1 MVSKTF
7 EMPIFEDCCPTIVE
21 SQSGTC
27 AIKAAFA
34 LAFATSSARG
44 SGEVSSFVSVAYAN
58 TVLVFETKSKFLYCT
73 DFEFENFF
81 GIVFKNHSEF
91 MATPVM
97 PESEQIEGASIKGWA
112 ESDT

>member
-1 MVSKTF
+1 MLSVFSWMVSKTF

-44 SGEVSSFVSVAYAN
+44 SGGVSSFVSVAYAN
-58 TVLVFETKSKFLYCT
+58 TVLVFATKKFDRDQCVPLT
-73 DFEFENFF
+73 F
-81 GIVFKNHSEF
+81 
-91 MATPVM
+91 T
-97 PESEQIEGASIKGWA
+97 Q
-112 ESDT
+112 